1 MQLAMNLL
9 GIAVVIGLCWLLS
22 WHRRAVNWRLVG
34 KALLIQ
40 FLLAIFIVK
49 VPVGQQV
56 ISVLSDGVTAVVNS
70 GKDGVAFVFGDL
82 ADSSGHFIFLVHV
95 LANIIFVSGLVEL
108 LYYLGVIGLVVK
120 NMGRVVRKL
129 IGSTA
134 AESFVA
140 TANMFLG
147 QTSSPVLISRYIGR
161 MTESEIMVI
170 LVSGMGSMD
179 VSVLTGY
186 VSMGIPMEYLLMA
199 SMLVPVGSILI
210 SKIIL
215 PEVEA
220 AEAIEDLTIDGKGNN
235 SNAIEAV
242 INGASIGVTI
252 VMGIASSLIAIIG
265 MVALINMI
273 LGFAG
278 LSLEVIFG
286 YVFSPFGYLMGFDG
300 AAALREGTLLGQKIA
315 LNEFVAFN
323 SLGSFIDTLDART
336 AMMASISLAGF
347 ANVGSMAICVGG
359 VGALCPE
366 KKGILSRLV
375 LRAMIGG
382 MLLSVLSAMLCGIVA
397 LF

>member
-1 MQLAMNLL
+1 MQLALSLL

-34 KALLIQ
+34 RAFVIQ
-40 FLLAIFIVK
+40 FLLAVFIVK
-49 VPVGQQV
+49 VPAGQQV
-56 ISVLSDGVTAVVNS
+56 ISVLSDCVTAVVNS

-82 ADSSGHFIFLVHV
+82 ADGSRNFVFLVQV

-120 NMGRVVRKL
+120 SMGKVVRKL

-215 PEVEA
+215 PEVES
-220 AEAIEDLTIDGKGNN
+220 AEVIEDLTIDGKGNN

-252 VMGIASSLIAIIG
+252 VMGIAASLIAIIG

-278 LSLEVIFG
+278 LSLEIIFG
-286 YVFSPFGYLMGFDG
+286 YVFAPFGFLMGFDG
-300 AAALREGTLLGQKIA
+300 ATALREGTLLGQKIA

-323 SLGSFIDTLDART
+323 NLGSFIDTLDTRT

>member
-9 GIAVVIGLCWLLS
+9 GIVVVIGLCWLLS

-56 ISVLSDGVTAVVNS
+56 ISVLSDGVTTVVNS

-82 ADSSGHFIFLVHV
+82 ADSSGHFIFLVQV

>member
-82 ADSSGHFIFLVHV
+82 ADSSGHFIFLVQV

-347 ANVGSMAICVGG
+347 ANIGSMAICVGG

>member
-9 GIAVVIGLCWLLS
+9 GIVVVIGLCWLLS

>member
-56 ISVLSDGVTAVVNS
+56 ISVLSDGVTVVVNS

-215 PEVEA
+215 PEVES
-220 AEAIEDLTIDGKGNN
+220 AETIEDLTIDGKGNN

-286 YVFSPFGYLMGFDG
+286 YIFSPFGYLMGFDG
-300 AAALREGTLLGQKIA
+300 ASALREGTLLGQKIA

-323 SLGSFIDTLDART
+323 SLGAFIDTLDART

-375 LRAMIGG
+375 LRAMLGG
-382 MLLSVLSAMLCGIVA
+382 MLLCVLSAMLCGIVA

>member
-9 GIAVVIGLCWLLS
+9 GIVVVIGLCWLLS

-82 ADSSGHFIFLVHV
+82 ADSSGHFIFLVQV

>member
-9 GIAVVIGLCWLLS
+9 GIVVVIGLCWLLS

-56 ISVLSDGVTAVVNS
+56 ISVLSDGVTVVVNS

>member
-1 MQLAMNLL
+1 MQLAISLL

-22 WHRRAVNWRLVG
+22 WHRKAVDWWLVG
-34 KALLIQ
+34 KALLVQ

-49 VPVGQQV
+49 VPAGQQV
-56 ISVLSDGVTAVVNS
+56 IAVLSDGVTAVVNC
-70 GKDGVAFVFGDL
+70 GKDGVSFVFGDL
-82 ADSSGHFIFLVHV
+82 ADGSKGFVFIVQA

-108 LYYLGVIGLVVK
+108 LYYLGIIGLVVK
-120 NMGRVVRKL
+120 KIGWIIKKV
-129 IGSTA
+129 IGSTET
-134 AESFVA
+134 ESFVA

-147 QTSSPVLISRYIGR
+147 QTSSPVLISRYIGH
-161 MTESEIMVI
+161 MTKSETLVI

-179 VSVLTGY
+179 VSILTGY

-199 SMLVPVGSILI
+199 SMLVPVGSILV

-215 PEVEA
+215 PEVET
-220 AEAIEDLTIDGKGNN
+220 AEALDNLTIDGKG
-235 SNAIEAV
+235 SNRSSIEAV

-252 VMGIASSLIAIIG
+252 VMGIAASLIAIIG

-278 LSLEVIFG
+278 LSLEIIFG
-286 YVFSPFGYLMGFDG
+286 YVFAPFGYLMGFDG
-300 AAALREGTLLGQKIA
+300 AIALREGTLLGQKIA
-315 LNEFVAFN
+315 LNEFVAFSN
-323 SLGSFIDTLDART
+323 LGSFINTLDSRT

-347 ANVGSMAICVGG
+347 ANVGSMAICIGG
-359 VGALCPE
+359 IGALCPE
-366 KKGILSRLV
+366 KKGVLSQLV

-382 MLLSVLSAMLCGIVA
+382 ALLSILSAMLCGVVA

>member
-9 GIAVVIGLCWLLS
+9 GIVVVIGLCWLLS

-40 FLLAIFIVK
+40 FLLAIFIIK

>member
-56 ISVLSDGVTAVVNS
+56 ISVLSDGVTVVVNS

>member
-9 GIAVVIGLCWLLS
+9 GIVVVIGLCWLLS

-82 ADSSGHFIFLVHV
+82 ADSSGHFIFLVQV

-347 ANVGSMAICVGG
+347 ANIGSMAICVGG

>member
-1 MQLAMNLL
+1 MQLAISLL

-22 WHRRAVNWRLVG
+22 WHRKAVDWRLVG
-34 KALLIQ
+34 KALLVQ

-49 VPVGQQV
+49 VPAGQQV
-56 ISVLSDGVTAVVNS
+56 IAVLSDGVTAVVNC
-70 GKDGVAFVFGDL
+70 GKDGVSFVFGDL
-82 ADSSGHFIFLVHV
+82 ADGSKGFVFIVQA

-108 LYYLGVIGLVVK
+108 LYYLGIIGLVVK
-120 NMGRVVRKL
+120 KIGWIIKKV
-129 IGSTA
+129 IGSTET
-134 AESFVA
+134 ESFVA

-147 QTSSPVLISRYIGR
+147 QTSSPVLISRYIGH
-161 MTESEIMVI
+161 MTKSETLVI

-179 VSVLTGY
+179 VSILTGY

-199 SMLVPVGSILI
+199 SMLVPVGSILV

-215 PEVEA
+215 PEVET
-220 AEAIEDLTIDGKGNN
+220 AEALDNLTIDGKG
-235 SNAIEAV
+235 SNRSPIEAV

-252 VMGIASSLIAIIG
+252 VMGIAASLIAIIG

-278 LSLEVIFG
+278 LSLEIIFG
-286 YVFSPFGYLMGFDG
+286 YVFAPFGYLMGFDG
-300 AAALREGTLLGQKIA
+300 AIALREGTLLGQKIA
-315 LNEFVAFN
+315 LNEFVAFSN
-323 SLGSFIDTLDART
+323 LGSFINTLDSRT

-347 ANVGSMAICVGG
+347 ANVGSMAICIGG
-359 VGALCPE
+359 IGALCPE
-366 KKGILSRLV
+366 KKGVLSQLV

-382 MLLSVLSAMLCGIVA
+382 ALLSILSAMLCGVVA

>member
-9 GIAVVIGLCWLLS
+9 GIVVVIGLCWLLS

-82 ADSSGHFIFLVHV
+82 ADSSGHFIFLVQV

-323 SLGSFIDTLDART
+323 SLGSFIDTLDARI

>member
-375 LRAMIGG
+375 LRSMIGG

>member
-1 MQLAMNLL
+1 MQLAISLL

-22 WHRRAVNWRLVG
+22 WHRKAVDWRLVG
-34 KALLIQ
+34 KALLVQ

-49 VPVGQQV
+49 VPAGQQV
-56 ISVLSDGVTAVVNS
+56 IAVLSDGVTAVVNC
-70 GKDGVAFVFGDL
+70 GKDGVSFVFGDL
-82 ADSSGHFIFLVHV
+82 ADGSKGFVFIVQA

-108 LYYLGVIGLVVK
+108 LYYLGIIGLVVK
-120 NMGRVVRKL
+120 KIGWIIKKV
-129 IGSTA
+129 IGSTET
-134 AESFVA
+134 ESFVA

-147 QTSSPVLISRYIGR
+147 QTSSPVLISRYIGH
-161 MTESEIMVI
+161 MTKSETLVI

-179 VSVLTGY
+179 VSILTGY

-199 SMLVPVGSILI
+199 SMLVPVGSILV

-215 PEVEA
+215 PEVET
-220 AEAIEDLTIDGKGNN
+220 AEALDNLTIDGKG
-235 SNAIEAV
+235 SNRSSIEAV

-252 VMGIASSLIAIIG
+252 VMGIAASLIAIIG

-278 LSLEVIFG
+278 LSLEIIFG
-286 YVFSPFGYLMGFDG
+286 YVFAPFGYLMGFDG
-300 AAALREGTLLGQKIA
+300 AIALREGTLLGQKIA
-315 LNEFVAFN
+315 LNEFVAFSN
-323 SLGSFIDTLDART
+323 LGSFINTLDSRT

-347 ANVGSMAICVGG
+347 ANVGSMAICIGG
-359 VGALCPE
+359 IGALCPE
-366 KKGILSRLV
+366 KKGVLSQLV

-382 MLLSVLSAMLCGIVA
+382 ALLSILSAMLCGVVA